1 MTGGLSIGASGA
13 VYACFATT
21 ALMYPHERASLIFLP
36 MFPIEMGTLLKC
48 TVGLDVAGALLGW
61 RLLDHFGHL
70 GGAAFGIWYT
80 LHGHK
85 YWQELRQRHSSKLE
99 RQ

>member
-13 VYACFATT
+13 VYACFAAT

-48 TVGLDVAGALLGW
+48 TVGLDVTGALLGW

-85 YWQELRQRHSSKLE
+85 YWQQLRQRHKLE
-99 RQ
+99 RS